1 MTTYNKFETVYRNA
15 RLYALGK
22 LAGSKLADQKKYD
35 ASTPEFE
42 KLAYLGFKQDV
53 QVMFGFEIDRNTF
66 LFDQNGL
73 KTAHNGRESLKSL
86 CKGYYFEAEALY
98 LANG

>member
-1 MTTYNKFETVYRNA
+1 MSRYNKFETVYRNA

-22 LAGSKLADQKKYD
+22 LAGSKLEDQKKYGTC
-35 ASTPEFE
+35 TPEFE
-42 KLAYLGFKQDV
+42 KLAYSCFKQDV
-53 QVMFGFEIDRNTF
+53 QLKFGFEIDRNTF

-73 KTAHNGRESLKSL
+73 KTTHNGRESLKSL

-98 LANG
+98 LANE